1 MQPVKLFLSKR
12 LILVTATVVSQWSY
26 AQDLPNL
33 PEAFDAGWKGQK
45 VCELLYE
52 TESARVGRCTFPPGV
67 GHERHFHYPHFG
79 YVLEGGTLRI
89 VDETGNETVRQTITG
104 QSWST
109 NEITLHSALNT
120 GDTTTSYLIIEP
132 RAEQP
137 GSK

>member
-1 MQPVKLFLSKR
+1 MQPVKLFLSKP

-26 AQDLPNL
+26 AQDKPDL

-52 TESARVGRCTFPPGV
+52 TESVRAGRCTFPPGV

-89 VDETGNETVRQTITG
+89 VDETGNESVRQTITG

-109 NEITLHSALNT
+109 NEITLHSALNI